1 MAKATILMYH
11 NIAKPPR
18 GVMLRSLYVTPDMF
32 RFQMW
37 YIKKAG
43 YQVVSLDE
51 IADSAQHSPSASEP
65 QKRIALTFDDGFA
78 DFYHNAVPIL
88 RQYGFTATV
97 YLVSDRIGSIN
108 TWDAHQLNAEKPLM
122 NWQMINEL
130 KQNGITF
137 GSHTR
142 THPFL
147 TELSAHQAEEE
158 IAGSKAALEEQLG
171 CPVNHFCYP
180 SGNYND
186 NIVELVKNAG
196 YKTATVTAQGYIH
209 PGDDPFTLKRLF
221 IKYRTY
227 PPSFLYK
234 LHAQYS

>member
-18 GVMLRSLYVTPDMF
+18 GVKLRSLYVMPDMF

-51 IADSAQHSPSASEP
+51 IADFSQHSPTVNESE
-65 QKRIALTFDDGFA
+65 KRIALTFDDGFA
-78 DFYHNAVPIL
+78 DFYHNAFPIL
-88 RQYGFTATV
+88 KEYGYPATV

-108 TWDAHQLNAEKPLM
+108 EWDAHKLNAEKPLM

-147 TELSAHQAEEE
+147 TELSAIEAAEE
-158 IAGSKAALEEQLG
+158 IAGSKAALENQLG

-186 NIVELVKNAG
+186 NIVELVKKAG
-196 YKTATVTAQGYIH
+196 YRTATVTAQGYLH
-209 PGDDPFTLKRLF
+209 SGDDPFTLKRLF